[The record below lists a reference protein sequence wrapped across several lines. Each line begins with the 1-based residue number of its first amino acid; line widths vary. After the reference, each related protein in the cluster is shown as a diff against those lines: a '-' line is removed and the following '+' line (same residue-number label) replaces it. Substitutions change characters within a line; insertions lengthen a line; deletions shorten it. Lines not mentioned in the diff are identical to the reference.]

1 MQGTSFFAPSW
12 VLFCALL
19 AATCQIHQVLRARA
33 LCSRGHCVVTLSC
46 IDPAL
51 GHSQRA
57 FIYAVLSNPR
67 KSEVNMVVP
76 ISQTKR
82 LRLKDL
88 SKGMDWALNIDLYT
102 CPQEATQVRL
112 HSAILLEPRALL
124 AVLLCI
130 LSYK

>member
-1 MQGTSFFAPSW
+1 MLKGT
-12 VLFCALL
+12 
-19 AATCQIHQVLRARA
+19 
-33 LCSRGHCVVTLSC
+33 LCRNSLSR

-57 FIYAVLSNPR
+57 FISAVLSSPH

-102 CPQEATQVRL
+102 YPQEATQVRL
-112 HSAILLEPRALL
+112 HSAILLEARALL